1 MCDKY
6 FFKIIL
12 LFFFS
17 DTLLQPILYWYHRN
31 KYPNSI
37 PSLSPI
43 SAPALGC
50 VNHKIGVNQP
60 VAEWE
65 GLIRL
70 ASITTLN
77 QFYTFTGDQMMMDDS
92 DEISRLLKNT
102 KPLIHQSVLKISQ
115 SQIINN
121 IKGCI
126 IRLLIC
132 CLSAYLLIW
141 FVIVTEQF
149 SIPGKYYSSCW
160 NVCFVLSQSKSKT
173 KVQSQF
179 LTRFL
184 MFNWAQIFTVDF
196 KTKTNSFKLKSDTL
210 IQIKN

>member
-1 MCDKY
+1 MIN
-6 FFKIIL
+6 IISKL
-12 LFFFS
+12 FQFFFS

-60 VAEWE
+60 VEWE

-92 DEISRLLKNT
+92 DEISRMLKNT

-160 NVCFVLSQSKSKT
+160 NVCFVLSQSKSKS
-173 KVQSQF
+173 KVQCQKDLEWLYSAVVP
-179 LTRFL
+179 RFQ
-184 MFNWAQIFTVDF
+184 MFNLAQIFTVD
-196 KTKTNSFKLKSDTL
+196 SPDQDKLF
-210 IQIKN
+210 